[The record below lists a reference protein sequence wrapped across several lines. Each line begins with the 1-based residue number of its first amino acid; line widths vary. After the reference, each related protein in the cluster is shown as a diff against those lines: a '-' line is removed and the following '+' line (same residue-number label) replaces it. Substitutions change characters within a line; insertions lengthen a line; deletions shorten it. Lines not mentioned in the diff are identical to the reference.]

1 MITLAKDCLVFRL
14 SNGETVP
21 FSADMISIELTGESA
36 RWFDPELASHAA
48 KAVFHYFKRELGR
61 QCVTAEEFASAM
73 EKVLRG
79 FKPGGADAGADPV
92 HHHVIESDLSRL
104 ASEAGHG
111 GELLF
116 FPTLRNQLRQHLRN
130 RPRVLRFCGLRA
142 CVKTIAGARRWT
154 PRCRDLEDQIVEFL
168 RECVGAETGHSELA
182 LVVE

>member
-21 FSADMISIELTGESA
+21 FSAEMISIELTGESA
-36 RWFDPELASHAA
+36 RWFDPEVACHAA

-61 QCVTAEEFASAM
+61 QSVTAEEFASAM

-79 FKPGGADAGADPV
+79 FNAGSTEDDAIAAR
-92 HHHVIESDLSRL
+92 HQVIESDLSRL
-104 ASEAGHG
+104 ANQAGHG

-116 FPTLRNQLRQHLRN
+116 FPSLRNQLRQHLQGH
-130 RPRVLRFCGLRA
+130 PRVLRFHGLRE
-142 CVKTIAGARRWT
+142 CVKHITGARRWT
-154 PRCRDLEDQIVEFL
+154 TRCRELEDQIVGFL
-168 RECVGAETGHSELA
+168 RECAGAESGNAELD

>member
-1 MITLAKDCLVFRL
+1 MITLAKDCLLFHL

-21 FSADMISIELTGESA
+21 FSADMISVELTGESA
-36 RWFDPELASHAA
+36 RWFDPEVASHAA

-61 QCVTAEEFASAM
+61 QSVTAEEFASAM

-79 FKPGGADAGADPV
+79 FKPGNSSAGEDAKP
-92 HHHVIESDLSRL
+92 HVIESDLSLL

-116 FPTLRNQLRQHLRN
+116 FPSLRKQVRQHLQD
-130 RPRVLRFCGLRA
+130 RPRVLHFRGLRA
-142 CVKTIAGARRWT
+142 CVKQIAGARRWT
-154 PRCRDLEDQIVEFL
+154 SRCRDLEEQIVGFL
-168 RECVGAETGHSELA
+168 RECAGAENAHCELA

>member
-1 MITLAKDCLVFRL
+1 MITLAKDCLLFHL

-21 FSADMISIELTGESA
+21 FSAEMISVELTGESA
-36 RWFDPELASHAA
+36 RWFDPEVASHAA

-61 QCVTAEEFASAM
+61 QSVTAEEFASAM

-79 FKPGGADAGADPV
+79 FKPDKSEPSLQAAKPG
-92 HHHVIESDLSRL
+92 VIESDLSLL

-116 FPTLRNQLRQHLRN
+116 FPSLRKQVRQHLQD
-130 RPRVLRFCGLRA
+130 RPRVLHFRGLRA
-142 CVKTIAGARRWT
+142 CVKQIAGARRWT
-154 PRCRDLEDQIVEFL
+154 SRCRDLEEQIVGFL
-168 RECVGAETGHSELA
+168 RECAGAENAHCELA